1 VKKRLTLEI
10 EDGEEGGDMQLEA
23 AINAYSFVIV
33 ISNIREHLRRLYKYE
48 DKNEVSIEEL
58 QKFISDEVATYDLER
73 FFA

>member
-23 AINAYSFVIV
+23 ALNAYSFVIV

-48 DKNEVSIEEL
+48 DKNEVSIEDL
-58 QKFISDEVATYDLER
+58 QKFIAEEVANYDLER